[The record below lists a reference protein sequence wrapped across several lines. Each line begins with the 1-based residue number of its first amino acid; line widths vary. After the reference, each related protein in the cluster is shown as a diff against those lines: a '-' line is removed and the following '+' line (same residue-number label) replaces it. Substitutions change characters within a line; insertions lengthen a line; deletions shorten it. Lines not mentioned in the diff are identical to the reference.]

1 VFVFAISACA
11 STPPPPPKVAPPTD
25 PFDLELPSEAPEPN
39 ALARLPEL
47 WEHEAGRSLLRLD
60 TGPLTGAG
68 NFNDIDGPLS
78 SQYIRNSYL
87 VSEENDGARQLV
99 TRLPSDSARAPQEEA
114 NKAFTA
120 GRFDDALTSY
130 QQVIERDPLF
140 AKPYFYVAEIQAQR
154 HDLEAATAWN
164 DRGLRLSP
172 RDAYGYALRAE
183 ILLLMGRDEEARGA
197 LAYALALDPYSP
209 RGIKLLKRLGGTR
222 QPGIEPPIYIKRAP
236 DQKAT
241 LIARGGGHEAWR
253 RYAVCRALLTHDA
266 RIRAEFVQSPVQER
280 LPGTRSLEEETACG
294 YLATAA
300 YRGPRGAG
308 PDKGAAPPPGQA
320 QAQAQ
325 SSGRSGPPDA
335 DLERWSQAYDANL
348 LREAIIYETVGC
360 RRPDV
365 LPLLPDEVLGR
376 MIEYVRLFVL
386 PRPGS
391 PAAAGIQPAASH

>member
-1 VFVFAISACA
+1 MAAACA
-11 STPPPPPKVAPPTD
+11 SSPPPPPKVAPPTD
-25 PFDLELPSEAPEPN
+25 PFDLELPSEAPDPN

-47 WEHEAGRSLLRLD
+47 WQQEPARSMFRLD

-68 NFNDIDGPLS
+68 NFNDVDGPLS

-87 VSEENDGARQLV
+87 VSEDNDGDRRLV
-99 TRLPSDSARAPQEEA
+99 TRLPSESARAVQEEA

-120 GRFDDALTSY
+120 GRYDEALASY
-130 QQVIERDPLF
+130 LQVIERDPLF
-140 AKPYFYVAEIQAQR
+140 AKPYFYVAEIKSQH

-183 ILLLMGRDEEARGA
+183 ILLTMGRDEEARGA
-197 LAYALALDPYSP
+197 LAYALALDPFSP
-209 RGIKLLKRLGGTR
+209 RGIKLLKKLGGTR
-222 QPGIEPPIYIKRAP
+222 MPGIEPPIYIKRPP
-236 DQKAT
+236 DQKGV

-253 RYAVCRALLTHDA
+253 RYALCRALLTYDA

-280 LPGTRSLEEETACG
+280 WPGTRSLEEETACG
-294 YLATAA
+294 YLATAV
-300 YRGPRGAG
+300 YRGPRRA
-308 PDKGAAPPPGQA
+308 DADKTKGAAAERGQA
-320 QAQAQ
+320 EAHAEAKA
-325 SSGRSGPPDA
+325 PDP

-365 LPLLPDEVLGR
+365 LPLLPDEALGR

-386 PRPGS
+386 PRP
-391 PAAAGIQPAASH
+391 AAAGGRTAASP